1 MPRIPLPFA
10 PTLTRG
16 RSSVAGMGGLVNAY
30 AEPVRSEGRT
40 GLAVYPMP
48 GRVLFSTIGG
58 SFRGTYDF
66 AGYHV
71 AVVDDRLY
79 TVDSSGTATDRG
91 EIEGVDRC
99 DLDYNGA
106 QLFVQGEIKSYTYV
120 PSTSILAEITD
131 SDFLGASS
139 CCSLNG
145 YTITTVPNSDRF
157 QWFDLRDATSIDG
170 LNFATAES
178 NGDINIA
185 ARVANKD
192 LHLFGEK
199 TVEFFYNS
207 GNPDQQFES
216 KSIPPLEIGCI
227 SRDAIVLMDTGF
239 NWVGRDGRSGGI
251 GVYRMVGGYQ
261 AKKISTPAVDRY
273 LEEYHE
279 SLRPTIHAQGFQFHA
294 HQFYCLHLPGVVTLY
309 YDQATDTWGFLKSGT
324 YPITSDPL
332 GGWDAI
338 GFAVNNGKRIV
349 GGSDGNLYELSGTT
363 YTDNSAAMVRE
374 IITSQASFPQSDRGA
389 IIHRIG
395 ADMEVGVGLAT
406 GQGSAPLVMAAI
418 SKNGGKTFRAL
429 GDRSIGA
436 VGEYDTNV
444 FWTRQ
449 GAANDLILKLRVT
462 DPVPFNVF
470 GAFADVEPLA

>member
-1 MPRIPLPFA
+1 MPRVALPLA
-10 PTLTRG
+10 TSLTRG
-16 RSSVAGMGGLVNAY
+16 RSSVAGMGGLVNCY
-30 AEPVRSEGRT
+30 AEPVRAEGRT

-48 GRVLFSTIGG
+48 GRRAFSTIGG
-58 SFRGTYDF
+58 TFRGMLDF
-66 AGYHV
+66 ASYHV

-79 TVDSSGTATDRG
+79 TIDSAGAATDRG
-91 EIEGVDRC
+91 EIEGLERC
-99 DLDYNGA
+99 DLDFNGA
-106 QLFVQGEIKSYTYV
+106 QLFIAGDIKSYTYV
-120 PSTSILAEITD
+120 PSTAALAEVVD

-145 YTITTVPNSDRF
+145 YTITTVPGSDRF

-170 LNFATAES
+170 LSFATAES

-192 LHLFGEK
+192 LHLFGAN
-199 TVEFFYNS
+199 TTEFFYNS

-216 KSIPPLEIGCI
+216 KAVPPMEIGCI
-227 SRDAIVLMDTGF
+227 ARDAIVLMDTGF
-239 NWVGRDGRSGGI
+239 NWVGRDGKSGGI

-273 LEEYHE
+273 LEEYPE
-279 SLRPTIHAQGFQFHA
+279 ASRSSIHAQGFQFHA
-294 HQFYCLHLPGVVTLY
+294 HQFYCLHLPGVVSLY
-309 YDQATDTWGFLKSGT
+309 YDQATDTWGYLKSGT
-324 YPITSDPL
+324 YPITDDPE
-332 GGWDAI
+332 GGWDAF
-338 GFAVNNGKRIV
+338 GFAVNTGKRIV
-349 GGSDGNLYELSGTT
+349 AGSDGNLYELDGTS
-363 YTDNSAAMVRE
+363 YEENGAAMVRE
-374 IITSQASFPQSDRGA
+374 IITSQASFQQSDRGG

-395 ADMEVGVGLAT
+395 VDMEVGVGLAT
-406 GQGSAPLVMAAI
+406 GQGSDPKIMAAL
-418 SKNGGKTFRAL
+418 SKNGGKTWRAL

-436 VGEYDTNV
+436 VGKYGTNV

-449 GAANDLILKLRVT
+449 GAAPDLILKLRVT